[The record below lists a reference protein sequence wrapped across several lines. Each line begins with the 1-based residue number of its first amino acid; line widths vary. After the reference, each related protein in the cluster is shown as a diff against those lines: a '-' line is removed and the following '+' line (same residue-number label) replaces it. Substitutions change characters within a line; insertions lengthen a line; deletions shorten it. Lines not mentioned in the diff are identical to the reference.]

1 MEPIQVSLE
10 KVFRF
15 TETVRTFR
23 FRFPAGKWVPFKA
36 GQFCMV
42 HIPPKEASDLALP
55 GASAGVWGPSEE
67 ALSKDAS
74 SILGRRTGPPI
85 KTAKKAYSI
94 CSAPFEEGY
103 VDLCVKRVEGGYATN
118 WFWQLTE
125 GDAVTLTVPYGGFII
140 HEPLDYDPV
149 FVATGTGL
157 APLRSMIKTLLR
169 NGFQRSILL
178 IFGVRYE
185 NEILYEDEF
194 RDLEK
199 RHSNFRFIPTISRPR
214 EWKGETGYVQET
226 LRKQV
231 ADPHGKRI
239 YVCGLV
245 PMIEAVEKAASEIGF
260 DKKAVYFEKY
270 V

>member
-42 HIPPKEASDLALP
+42 HVPKEGKP
-55 GASAGVWGPSEE
+55 
-67 ALSKDAS
+67 
-74 SILGRRTGPPI
+74 
-85 KTAKKAYSI
+85 AKKAYSI